1 MRKMRWLQGAFALAV
16 ALVGP
21 SALAADHLDSPAV
34 KADAAADITDVYAWA
49 EGEKL
54 LLVLNV
60 SPLATAE
67 SKFSDAVQ
75 YALHVESGAAYPFS
89 GMTTKKDVV
98 CTFDA
103 AQAIQCWVGDP
114 GGKVDDSVKGDAS
127 AAAGL
132 ASDSGKIKVFAGL
145 RADPFYFN
153 LAGFQDAV
161 STVKGALATDPLP
174 FTVDGSGCPGL
185 DAFTATALIQQLQGT
200 NMGAGAA
207 ENFFGAVNVLSIVL
221 EIDKALLTG
230 GGNTVAVWGSTH
242 QAGG

>member
-16 ALVGP
+16 ALAGP
-21 SALAADHLDSPAV
+21 SAFAADHLDSPEV
-34 KADAAADITDVYAWA
+34 KKDPATDITDVYAWA
-49 EGEKL
+49 EGDKL

-60 SPLATAE
+60 SPLATPD

-75 YALHVESGAAYPFS
+75 YALHVESSAGY
-89 GMTTKKDVV
+89 GMVGTAKDVV

-127 AAAGL
+127 APAGL
-132 ASDSGKIKVFAGL
+132 PSDSGKIKVFAGL

-174 FTVDGSGCPGL
+174 FTVDGSGCPEL
-185 DAFTATALIQQLQGT
+185 DPITATTLIQQLQGT
-200 NMGAGAA
+200 NMGSGAA